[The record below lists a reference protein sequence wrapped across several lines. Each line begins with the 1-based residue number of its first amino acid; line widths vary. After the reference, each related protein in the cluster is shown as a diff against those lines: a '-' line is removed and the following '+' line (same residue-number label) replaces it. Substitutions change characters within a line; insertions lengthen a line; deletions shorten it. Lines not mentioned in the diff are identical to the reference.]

1 MSEIEK
7 NILGWFEDCVHF
19 YPINVFY
26 EDTDFSGLV
35 YHANYLRYFE
45 RGRSSFLKLIG
56 VAHSDLWQEQ
66 EIAFTIRK
74 FEIEYKAPA
83 KIDDSLLIKTTYD
96 KTTGARLFISQE
108 CLKNETLVAKAKCEA
123 ACITKKGKP
132 TRIPADIRK
141 KIESYTFTEVIQ

>member
-1 MSEIEK
+1 MTQD
-7 NILGWFEDCVHF
+7 NHNTLGWFDGRIHY
-19 YPINVFY
+19 YPLHVFY

-56 VAHSDLWQEQ
+56 VAHSELWQEH

-83 KIDDSLLIKTTYD
+83 KIDDHLLIKTSYD
-96 KTTGARLFISQE
+96 SISGARLFISQE
-108 CLKNETLVAKAKCEA
+108 CLIADKIITRAKCEA
-123 ACITKKGKP
+123 AVISKSGRPVRLPK
-132 TRIPADIRK
+132 DIIS
-141 KIESYTFTEVIQ
+141 KIDAFAQSAK